1 MVKGAGPAIAF
12 TLAGLLFIVR
22 PVSKDPSV
30 NNPPAPTLTDFD
42 GELAA
47 ALVARATR
55 DIGVVETSHN
65 SGKEIDAYLKAVK
78 EAPGSNWC
86 AAAVS
91 AWLKDA
97 YAAVGRPCPVSL
109 VSGAKLLGRNLE
121 AAGWRRVPRA
131 LGNYQNV
138 PPGSIPVWD
147 RSAPGTPAY
156 YGHIGVLTAW
166 PWPQAS
172 SGGFET
178 VEGNSGT
185 DGKRVARMQ
194 RRQNDAKLMDFYVPV
209 LKESA

>member
-1 MVKGAGPAIAF
+1 MKGAGPSIAF
-12 TLAGLLFIVR
+12 ALAGMIFLVK
-22 PVSKDPSV
+22 PVSKDPVSI
-30 NNPPAPTLTDFD
+30 PPEPIRDFD
-42 GELAA
+42 AELAA
-47 ALVARATR
+47 ALVARASR
-55 DIGVVETSHN
+55 DLGIVETGHN
-65 SGKEIDAYLKAVK
+65 SGQEINAYLRAVN

-97 YAAVGRPCPVSL
+97 YATVGRTCPVSL

-147 RSAPGTPAY
+147 RSGPGTPAY
-156 YGHIGVLTAW
+156 FGHIGVVTAW
-166 PWPQAS
+166 PWPGAAN
-172 SGGFET
+172 GRFES

-185 DGKRVARMQ
+185 DGKRVARMSRSQ
-194 RRQNDAKLMDFYVPV
+194 RDAKLMDFYVPV
-209 LKESA
+209 LKEAA